1 MRKIIMSVAALM
13 FFINVAK
20 AQTDS
25 TASGKFKIDQVD
37 FVSSYYHQNGNN
49 SAVTGGVGSEKLDD
63 FGNSIDLQMSKYDKN
78 LNKHLLNF
86 ELGVDVYSSAS
97 SDKIDP
103 STISSASSG
112 DKRIYPSASYLF
124 ENTKRKYSLGGGLSF
139 SKEFDYTS
147 VGGNLVYSKATKDG
161 NREFTAKASVFL
173 DTWKIILPIELRN
186 TNNNNF
192 KYKQEESAPRNSY
205 NLALGLTQVIN
216 KELHVSLLADIGYQ
230 TGQLG
235 TAYQRVYFD
244 NTTENS
250 ATPKVYSEK
259 LPDHRF
265 KLPVG
270 LRANYFLTDRII
282 LRSFYRYYTDSWK
295 LTAHTAELEVPY
307 KITPF
312 ISVAPYYRFY
322 SQNGVDYFKPKGEH
336 MLSDN
341 EEYYTS
347 DYDLSKFTSNM
358 VGANFRIMSTQGLLG
373 IKVLNT
379 LELRYGY
386 YSRSN
391 GLKSHLVTLAFKFK

>member
-1 MRKIIMSVAALM
+1 MRKIIMSVAAFM

-49 SAVTGGVGSEKLDD
+49 SAVTGGVGSEKLND

-216 KELHVSLLADIGYQ
+216 KELQVSLLADIGYQ

>member
-1 MRKIIMSVAALM
+1 MRKIIMSVAAFM

>member
-1 MRKIIMSVAALM
+1 MRKIIMSVAAFM

-322 SQNGVDYFKPKGEH
+322 SQNGVDYFKTKGEH